1 MAPRILL
8 SLVFS
13 HRPLMFVKRAAK
25 DMASV
30 ILGDEINVFF
40 IRRIESGFESGL
52 SRIADGS
59 RRQASPEVSVVGRI
73 EFQMSLQ
80 KASCVGSL
88 LFHGV
93 DYSWITIKFHPYSQT
108 VMEYG
113 RD

>member
-1 MAPRILL
+1 MVPRILL

-52 SRIADGS
+52 SWIADGS
-59 RRQASPEVSVVGRI
+59 RRQASPEVGVVGRF
-73 EFQMSLQ
+73 EFQMSFQ
-80 KASCVGSL
+80 KTSFINPQ

-93 DYSWITIKFHPYSQT
+93 DYCRVTVEFHPYSQA
-108 VMEYG
+108 VVEYG
-113 RD
+113 